1 MINKIKEISAKIYD
15 EVVEIRRHI
24 HKHPELS
31 FEEENTSVFIQKKL
45 DEYGIEYTTGYVK
58 YGVLGVIKGSEEGKI
73 IALRTDIDA
82 LPIQENSTEEFSSQ
96 NKNVMHACG
105 HDVHLASLLGTAK
118 ILNEI
123 KSSLKGTVLFVFQPA
138 EEKLPGGAKLM
149 MEDGVFD
156 KYKPDLIIGQ
166 HVMPN
171 MPVGNVGFKPGMYM
185 ASTDE
190 IYLTI
195 KGKGGHAAMPYQITD
210 TVLISSHII
219 VALQQIVSRKAKA
232 NIPTV
237 LSFGKFIAN
246 GATNVIPDEV
256 KIEGTFR
263 TMNEEWRAEVH
274 KLIKKIAQSTASG
287 MGAECIVKI
296 IDGYPFL
303 KNDEKITE
311 NASIF
316 SKQYLGEQ
324 NVEEMETRMTG
335 EDFAYYTQKYPATF
349 YRLGTMNTI
358 TKEVFPLHS
367 ANFKVDEE
375 ALKNSTG
382 LMAWLAYSFL
392 KS

>member
-210 TVLISSHII
+210 TVLIASHII

-263 TMNEEWRAEVH
+263 TMNEEWRVEVH
-274 KLIKKIAQSTASG
+274 KLIKKIAQSTAQA
-287 MGAECIVKI
+287 MGAECDVNIL
-296 IDGYPFL
+296 DGYPYL
-303 KNDEKITE
+303 KNDEQITE
-311 NASIF
+311 KASIY

-324 NVEEMETRMTG
+324 NVENMETRMTG

-349 YRLGTMNTI
+349 YRLGTMNSK

-367 ANFKVDEE
+367 PMFKVDEE
-375 ALKNSTG
+375 ALKKSTG

-392 KS
+392 NS